1 MVASG
6 VRHEPWRAP
15 TAQRCSVKNGS
26 TFWWIAGSD
35 GRANRENV
43 LRRIPQSSGSN
54 ALGVSFFKA
63 FFDTLQTSPGRALGA
78 LYWFLTGRKVRARNR
93 LRMAMARHGE
103 AYPLWIKHFEEGR
116 VDGERARLVI
126 DGWATKPTFSVVL
139 HQREQF
145 DQPCLE
151 ALTANLQAQHYER
164 WELLIVPNE
173 DAASLSSEEPRIRI
187 AKPASA
193 RGSAALRI
201 AIDLAQGD
209 YLVPISAG
217 THLPATALFRWAE
230 ALQLGPADL
239 LFGDHDEIGTKGQR
253 RRPWFKPEWNDELA
267 LAQDYIS
274 EAMAVSTAA
283 ARSAFDNGAEYDRAA
298 TYALGLA
305 VARRSGAVVRHVAHI
320 QAHVSQGQ
328 QGSTSAR
335 VAVVA
340 AHVASENAEVSE
352 GEHGTTVVTW
362 PLPDR
367 LPLVSIIV
375 PTRDQLPLL
384 RACVESVIDRTT
396 YRPFEIIIV
405 DNGSARADTLAYLQ
419 ELEKRSMIRII
430 RDEGPFNFSRL
441 NNVAART
448 AEGDFLCLLN
458 NDTEIIDGNWLTAMM
473 RQALRSHVG
482 AVGARLLYEDG
493 SIQHAGVCIGLGQAA
508 GHAHR
513 FQKGNAEGYFARCH
527 AAHYASAVTAA
538 CLVVAKCKFLSVG
551 GLDEESFA
559 VAFNDVDLC
568 LKLQRSGL
576 RNVYTPH
583 ATLMH
588 YESKSRG
595 KDFSPQHIE
604 RYRRELGTLQSRWGT
619 RDFVD
624 PLHHVHLDRSS
635 ETYLI
640 RL

>member
-1 MVASG
+1 M
-6 VRHEPWRAP
+6 
-15 TAQRCSVKNGS
+15 
-26 TFWWIAGSD
+26 
-35 GRANRENV
+35 
-43 LRRIPQSSGSN
+43 
-54 ALGVSFFKA
+54 SFFKV
-63 FFDTLQTSPGRALGA
+63 FFSTLQTSPGRALGA
-78 LYWFLTGRKVRARNR
+78 LYWYLTGRKVRARNR
-93 LRMAMARHGE
+93 LRIAAARHGN
-103 AYPLWIKHFEEGR
+103 AYPLWIKHFEQGLI
-116 VDGERARLVI
+116 DGEGARLVI
-126 DGWATKPTFSVVL
+126 DGWARKPTFSVVL
-139 HQREQF
+139 HQRDQF
-145 DQPCLE
+145 GQRSLE
-151 ALTANLQAQHYER
+151 ALTAQLQAQHYDR

-187 AKPASA
+187 VQRASVK
-193 RGSAALRI
+193 GGAALRI

-209 YLVPISAG
+209 YLVPISSG
-217 THLPATALFRWAE
+217 THLPPTALFRWAE
-230 ALQLGPADL
+230 ALQFGPADL
-239 LFGDHDEIGTKGQR
+239 LFGDHDEIGKRGER
-253 RRPWFKPEWNDELA
+253 RRPWFKPQWNDELA
-267 LAQDYIS
+267 LAQDYIG

-283 ARSAFDNGAEYDRAA
+283 ARSALDNDGEYDRAA
-298 TYALGLA
+298 PYALGLA

-320 QAHVSQGQ
+320 QAHVAQGQ
-328 QGSTSAR
+328 QSSAAER
-335 VAVVA
+335 VAAVA
-340 AHVASENAEVSE
+340 AQVASENAEVSE

-362 PLPDR
+362 PLPDE

-375 PTRDQLPLL
+375 PTRDKLPLL
-384 RACVESVIDRTT
+384 RACVESILNRTT
-396 YRPFEIIIV
+396 YRPFEILIV
-405 DNGSARADTLAYLQ
+405 DNGSTRADTLAYLRVLG
-419 ELEKRSMIRII
+419 ERSMVRIV

-441 NNVAART
+441 NNVAARM
-448 AEGDFLCLLN
+448 ANGDFLCLLN
-458 NDTEIIDGNWLTAMM
+458 NDTEIIDGNWLTEMM
-473 RQALRSHVG
+473 RQAVRSHIG

-538 CLVVAKCKFLSVG
+538 CLVVEKSKFFAVG
-551 GLDEESFA
+551 GLDEQNFA

-568 LKLQRSGL
+568 LKLQRAGL

-595 KDFSPQHIE
+595 KDFSRQHIE

-619 RDFVD
+619 RDYLD
-624 PLHHVHLDRSS
+624 PLHHVYLDRSS